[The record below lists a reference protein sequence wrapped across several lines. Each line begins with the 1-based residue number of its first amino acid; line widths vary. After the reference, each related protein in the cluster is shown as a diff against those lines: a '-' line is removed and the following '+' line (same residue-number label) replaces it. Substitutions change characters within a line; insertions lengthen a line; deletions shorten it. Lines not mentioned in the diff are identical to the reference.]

1 MVPMTV
7 EKTATSTEIPIEIW
21 VPRSTRANVS
31 SPAASVPKG
40 WSQDG
45 GCDSSGVKS
54 VTEYFH
60 NQPPTKASSTNAS
73 STTTLATASRC
84 CRKRRRT
91 SCAWLRCAT
100 VNSSSGITDS
110 RIEDGVEQISG
121 QVEQDDEGCGDQHP
135 PRNGIDVILCH
146 RLEQKAA
153 RPAPL
158 IHRLGDDG
166 PGNDHAEIQCG
177 DCHQRDQRGA
187 QGMPGHHRAAPQA
200 LGPGQPD
207 IVAVEHFEHRGPLE
221 TAPSCE

>member
-54 VTEYFH
+54 TTEYFH
-60 NQPPTKASSTNAS
+60 NQPPTKASSTSAS
-73 STTTLATASRC
+73 STTRLATASRC

-91 SCAWLRCAT
+91 NCAWLRCAT
-100 VNSSSGITDS
+100 VNSLS
-110 RIEDGVEQISG
+110 RIPDPGIEHGIDQISG
-121 QVEQDDEGCGDQHP
+121 QVEQDDEGRRDQHP
-135 PRNGIDVILCH
+135 PRHRVDVVLRD
-146 RLEQKAA
+146 RLKQETA

-158 IHRLGDDG
+158 VHVLGDDG
-166 PGNDHAEIQCG
+166 PGDDRAKIQRR
-177 DCHQRDQRGA
+177 DRDQRDQRGA
-187 QGMPGHHRAAPQA
+187 QSMPGHHRTPPQA

-207 IVAVEHFEHRGPLE
+207 IVAREHFEHGGPLE
-221 TAPSCE
+221 AAPGRE

>member
-60 NQPPTKASSTNAS
+60 NQPPTKASSTSAT
-73 STTTLATASRC
+73 STIKLATASRC

-100 VNSSSGITDS
+100 VNSRSGITNP
-110 RIEDGVEQISG
+110 RIKDGIEQISC
-121 QVEQDDEGCGDQHP
+121 QVEQDDEARRDQHP
-135 PRNGIDVILCH
+135 ARNGIDVVLRH
-146 RLEQKAA
+146 RL
-153 RPAPL
+153 
-158 IHRLGDDG
+158 
-166 PGNDHAEIQCG
+166 
-177 DCHQRDQRGA
+177 
-187 QGMPGHHRAAPQA
+187 
-200 LGPGQPD
+200 
-207 IVAVEHFEHRGPLE
+207 
-221 TAPSCE
+221 